1 MRKPPFFHTVP
12 STARLQPDP
21 GVPARI
27 RKAAAA
33 LRALPREALTP
44 SEAWIEDNAAPL
56 LREASARIREARQ
69 LPPLPALS
77 GVPRALLLAR
87 KICAADGGEIDEG
100 LVLRAA
106 RENADG
112 AEYRWDEMNA
122 LGCALAAALLEQ
134 LEEPLSR
141 CLAAPLLDKRAE
153 KWAQDFSAEKRA
165 DLPED
170 GAHLLL
176 TFNV

>member
-56 LREASARIREARQ
+56 LREASSRIREARQ

-77 GVPRALLLAR
+77 GTPREVFSDAERLAAYRLDVPPMARIAQALR
-87 KICAADGGEIDEG
+87 QKGMPIADG
-100 LVLRAA
+100 VLTVSDMAKEVA
-106 RENADG
+106 R
-112 AEYRWDEMNA
+112 
-122 LGCALAAALLEQ
+122 LC
-134 LEEPLSR
+134 
-141 CLAAPLLDKRAE
+141 K
-153 KWAQDFSAEKRA
+153 
-165 DLPED
+165 
-170 GAHLLL
+170 
-176 TFNV
+176 